1 LEQENNNRNHGS
13 INEHPKSYSREDAM
27 KSNTR
32 RFVTI
37 VAVVAVGLWL
47 AMPLNRAFADSSI
60 LERLTAQWW
69 QWALS
74 VPTPVNPLMDQTG
87 EDCVIGQRGSIW
99 FLAGVGIFG
108 GGTAARTCSV
118 PQGNTLVFPVINSVN
133 INAPN
138 VCGQDA
144 NNVPVADLRAL
155 SAGSIDGAIN
165 LSVKLDGKNVK
176 NLLRRVQ
183 SQVFEVALPEDNVFD
198 DPCAG
203 LGGVPAGIYSPA
215 VDDGFYMM
223 LPPLKTGKHTLKFHA
238 ENPSQSFVEDV
249 TYNIT
254 VVPVSLR

>member
-1 LEQENNNRNHGS
+1 
-13 INEHPKSYSREDAM
+13 M

-144 NNVPVADLRAL
+144 NNVPLMAPSIYPLNSMARTLR
-155 SAGSIDGAIN
+155 IYYGASSPRSLKSLYRKITC
-165 LSVKLDGKNVK
+165 LMIPVLVSEEFPQEYI
-176 NLLRRVQ
+176 LRQ
-183 SQVFEVALPEDNVFD
+183 
-198 DPCAG
+198 
-203 LGGVPAGIYSPA
+203 
-215 VDDGFYMM
+215 
-223 LPPLKTGKHTLKFHA
+223 
-238 ENPSQSFVEDV
+238 
-249 TYNIT
+249 
-254 VVPVSLR
+254 

>member
-1 LEQENNNRNHGS
+1 
-13 INEHPKSYSREDAM
+13 M

-32 RFVTI
+32 RFVSI
-37 VAVVAVGLWL
+37 VAVGLWL
-47 AMPLNRAFADSSI
+47 AMPLNRALADDSI

-74 VPTPVNPLMDQTG
+74 IPTPVNPLMDQTG

-108 GGTAARTCSV
+108 GGTVARICSV
-118 PQGNTLVFPVINSVN
+118 PQGNMLFFPVINQVN

-155 SAGSIDGAIN
+155 SAGPIDSATN
-165 LSVKLDGKNVK
+165 LSVKLDGKDVK
-176 NLLRRVQ
+176 KLLRRVR
-183 SQVFEVALPEDNVFD
+183 SEVFEVALPEDNVFD
-198 DPCAG
+198 TPC
-203 LGGVPAGIYSPA
+203 GGPGTVPAGIYSPA

-223 LPPLKTGKHTLKFHA
+223 LPPLKTGQHTLQFHA
-238 ENPSQSFVEDV
+238 ENPSQGFVEDV